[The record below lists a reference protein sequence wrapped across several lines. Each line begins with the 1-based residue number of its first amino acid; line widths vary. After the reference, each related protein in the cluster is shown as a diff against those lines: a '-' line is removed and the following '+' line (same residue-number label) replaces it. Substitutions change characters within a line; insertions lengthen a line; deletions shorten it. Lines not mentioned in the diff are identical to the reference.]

1 MEKGNEIL
9 RFVLDNRIVEIDF
22 GKQSMM
28 PSTTV
33 LNYLRSLP
41 GHRGTKEG
49 CAEGDCGACT
59 VVLGEMT
66 DGKIHYR
73 AIDSCLL
80 FLPAIHGKQLITVEN
95 LALRNG
101 HEIKLH
107 PVQQAMVENYG
118 SQCGFCTPGIVMAL
132 FALYKSDIEIT
143 RHNVLQA
150 LAGNLCRC
158 TGYDPIYKAAIQ
170 CCSNRQPDQFN
181 RREEETISMLNE
193 ILNGGESLETRTE
206 NQSYFLPANLG
217 DALLFRADN
226 PKAHVVNGATDTA
239 IRQNKLHDYLPEI
252 LDVSAV
258 EELRII
264 KKQDNGYYL
273 GGGVSLES
281 FLAFAEAQL
290 SQLLPMLKVFASW
303 QIRNVA
309 SIGGNLATASPIGD
323 LIPLF
328 MALKVKLELIS
339 RTGSRWVEMED
350 FITGYRKNCLN
361 KDELIK
367 GVFIPFIEP
376 GLIYRTEKISTRRDL
391 DISTLSIAIRLRTNA
406 DNLVEDIILAYGGM
420 AARPKRATNTE
431 NFLINKPWTK
441 ESIIQAQNFI
451 EKDFTPISDAR
462 SGAGYRMLAAKNLLL
477 KMFNPNPTGFP

>member
-1 MEKGNEIL
+1 MDEGNEIL
-9 RFVLDNRIVEIDF
+9 KFVLDNRIVEIDF
-22 GKQSMM
+22 GKQGIM

-33 LNYLRSLP
+33 LNYLRALP

-59 VVLGEMT
+59 VVLGELT

-73 AIDSCLL
+73 AVDSCLL
-80 FLPAIHGKQLITVEN
+80 YLPAIHGKQLITVEN

-118 SQCGFCTPGIVMAL
+118 SQCGFCTPGIVMTL

-143 RHNVLQA
+143 RYNVIQA

-158 TGYDPIYKAAIQ
+158 TGYDPIYKAALQ
-170 CCSNRQPDQFN
+170 CCLNRQPDKFN
-181 RREEETISMLNE
+181 EREEEMTRMLNE
-193 ILNGGESLETRTE
+193 IRNGYESLEIRTE
-206 NQSYFLPANLG
+206 NQNYFLPENLQ
-217 DALLFRADN
+217 DALLFRAEN

-239 IRQNKLHDYLPEI
+239 IRQNKFHEYLPEI

-264 KKQDNGYYL
+264 EKQENGHYL
-273 GGGVSLES
+273 GAGVSLES
-281 FLAFAEAQL
+281 FLAFAETNIP
-290 SQLLPMLKVFASW
+290 QLLPMLEVFASW

-339 RTGSRWVEMED
+339 RTGSRRIEMED

-367 GVFIPFIEP
+367 GVFIPNIEP
-376 GLIYRTEKISTRRDL
+376 GILFKTEKISTRRDL
-391 DISTLSIAIRLRTNA
+391 DISTLSIAMRLKTNP
-406 DNLVEDIILAYGGM
+406 DNLVEEIILAYGGM
-420 AARPKRATNTE
+420 AERPKRATNTE
-431 NFLINKPWTK
+431 SFLINKPWTK
-441 ESIIQAQNFI
+441 ETIIQARDFI

-462 SGAGYRMLAAKNLLL
+462 SGAGYRMLAAKNLLV
-477 KMFNPNPTGFP
+477 KMSNPSGFP